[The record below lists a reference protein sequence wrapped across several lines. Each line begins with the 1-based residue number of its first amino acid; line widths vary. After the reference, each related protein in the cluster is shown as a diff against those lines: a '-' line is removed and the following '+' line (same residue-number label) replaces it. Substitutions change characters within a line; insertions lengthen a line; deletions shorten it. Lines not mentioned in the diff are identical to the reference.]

1 MDEHFTHD
9 PIPILGGSFFMLID
23 LHILISINNAKQ
35 RRMRRIH
42 GYDLLSEKKNF
53 LSIADANLKKFLPW
67 HPLLGLTPRLENP
80 GSAIG

>member
-1 MDEHFTHD
+1 MQFLGIFGKIVCWSPHFEEILVMDEHFTHD

-42 GYDLLSEKKNF
+42 GYDLLSEKKIF
-53 LSIADANLKKFLPW
+53 FQ
-67 HPLLGLTPRLENP
+67 
-80 GSAIG
+80 